1 MDTEKKIRSFEQ
13 FKQAWGKTRYYQQ
26 LVELHQN
33 RPETYDA
40 YLSRMEREKLK
51 ANDPVSYYLQY
62 GGNLTVKE
70 V

>member
-13 FKQAWGKTRYYQQ
+13 FKQAWGKVKHYKQ

-33 RPETYDA
+33 LPETYDS
-40 YLSRMEREKLK
+40 YLSRMKKEQLK

-62 GGNLTVKE
+62 GGNLTAKE